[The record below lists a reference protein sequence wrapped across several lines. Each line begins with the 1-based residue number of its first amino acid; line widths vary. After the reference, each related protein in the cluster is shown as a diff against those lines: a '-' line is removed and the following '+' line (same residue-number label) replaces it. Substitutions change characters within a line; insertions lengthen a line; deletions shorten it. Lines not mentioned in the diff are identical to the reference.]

1 MGISYNPRTITDGL
15 VLALDAGNSKSYP
28 GSGTAWT
35 DLTSTTAGVLNNGPT
50 YNSSNGGSISFDDVD
65 DFVRFTRTDV
75 NGGTFAYTN
84 ITCNLWINPGSSQNS
99 GGGQAN
105 NLITV
110 ENTFEISIGNRG
122 NGFSSL
128 YYASVPW
135 AWYGTESNVVK
146 NDAWNMITFVHAT
159 TGRWLYVNGIEV
171 FYRGDTGNLIAGSSS
186 FPYLT
191 IGGRFAGTGSPYG
204 GRIANIQLYNRVFT
218 ASEIQQ
224 NYNATKGR
232 YAKGG
237 IDNPFSS
244 PTEARILGYSS
255 GDYYFQSGSM
265 SSPQLLEFQRDYYE
279 NRGWVCVFRSPYRS
293 TATTNKINL
302 NIPMG
307 GLLVQR
313 DTLDLR
319 AAVYWSN
326 PITYSTVGGSGN
338 NTADSGYS
346 PRRVILGGSGG
357 HGIYATNQTQ
367 CNWGS
372 ATGAIGAG
380 WDGSTCGS
388 FPNDLIWGTGRSD
401 TATYD
406 NRSGIWS
413 HWITW

>member
-50 YNSSNGGSISFDDVD
+50 YNSSNGGSISFDDVN

-159 TGRWLYVNGIEV
+159 TGRWLYVNGTQV
-171 FYRGDTGNLIAGSSS
+171 FYRGDTGNLTAGSATY
-186 FPYLT
+186 PYLT
-191 IGGRFAGTGSPYG
+191 LMGRFAGTGSPAG
-204 GRIANIQLYNRVFT
+204 GLLSNVQLYNRVL
-218 ASEIQQ
+218 SVGEIQQ
-224 NYNATKGR
+224 NFNALRSR
-232 YAKGG
+232 YS
-237 IDNPFSS
+237 I
-244 PTEARILGYSS
+244 
-255 GDYYFQSGSM
+255 
-265 SSPQLLEFQRDYYE
+265 
-279 NRGWVCVFRSPYRS
+279 
-293 TATTNKINL
+293 
-302 NIPMG
+302 
-307 GLLVQR
+307 
-313 DTLDLR
+313 
-319 AAVYWSN
+319 
-326 PITYSTVGGSGN
+326 
-338 NTADSGYS
+338 
-346 PRRVILGGSGG
+346 
-357 HGIYATNQTQ
+357 
-367 CNWGS
+367 
-372 ATGAIGAG
+372 
-380 WDGSTCGS
+380 
-388 FPNDLIWGTGRSD
+388 
-401 TATYD
+401 
-406 NRSGIWS
+406 
-413 HWITW
+413 